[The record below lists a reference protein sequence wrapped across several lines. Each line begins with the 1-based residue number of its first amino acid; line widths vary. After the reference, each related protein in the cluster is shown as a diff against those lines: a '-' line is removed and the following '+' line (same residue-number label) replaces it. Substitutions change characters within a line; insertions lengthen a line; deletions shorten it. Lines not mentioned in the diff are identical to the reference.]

1 MNLEDTLNKKMPKI
15 ASAQQPPAAAAGG
28 QPASKTAGAVAAA
41 LAAVTKPGEKT
52 AGAASPAGAAGP
64 LFDKLAADLAAQDKT
79 GSLALGNM
87 FGAAIADG
95 FMSQLGM
102 YEKVAESLAAQQGEK
117 IAAAAGTLQGESLLD
132 PEMVAL
138 VKEAQENPRAFLA
151 RVQKAA
157 EAEDAQLK
165 EAEDKE
171 AAELEQV
178 VQVKAAEHYAHGY
191 EIGKL
196 LVSGG

>member
-1 MNLEDTLNKKMPKI
+1 MNLEDTLHKKMPKN
-15 ASAQQPPAAAAGG
+15 ASAQPTAAPDGKPAT
-28 QPASKTAGAVAAA
+28 KTASAVADA
-41 LAAVTKPGEKT
+41 LASVTQPSTKT
-52 AGAASPAGAAGP
+52 AAETSPAGAAAP
-64 LFDKLAADLAAQDKT
+64 LFDKLAAELAAQDQE
-79 GSLALGNM
+79 GSLKLAQLY
-87 FGAAIADG
+87 GASIADG

-102 YEKVAESLAAQQGEK
+102 YEKVAESLVSQQAEK
-117 IAAAAGTLQGESLLD
+117 VAGAAGTRQGDVYLD

-157 EAEDAQLK
+157 EAEEAQLK

-196 LVSGG
+196 LVGAG